1 MKKRFL
7 SLMLAL
13 AMIVGVLSPLTA
25 FADNANE
32 PPITVDK
39 KDMVGTIDPKDLDA
53 TKPKATNLTIHKLV
67 ADEYYQGVPVDHNG
81 GTLDL
86 KDQLSKLGKNVKT
99 LAGVKFTIYKIEKAE
114 DFKTIQDAKP
124 ATKAAM
130 ETYVTAGKAALST
143 ATGLTNGETA
153 ETDANG
159 AVSVSLPDGNYWVI
173 ESDRPSRVTS
183 SLAVPFA
190 ITLPLLNQVKV
201 GNDEPGTKYMK
212 NVHVYPK
219 NTEKKPQMDKAFG
232 KLDKTKDAEKLKE
245 IDSAEYKKMLEDWKD
260 EYGPQ
265 VEQYTRDKKTI
276 DARVGSKVP
285 YEVKTSLK
293 AGQKYKVLT
302 WSDVMTSGLKY
313 NKDVTLTYKGTG
325 TKNKDVTVDLASAK
339 TESDFGFDITVKDD
353 TVIKNINEA
362 LAKGDVEFT
371 LKYTA
376 TLTNDAVVDLP
387 ESNNITFN
395 PGEPKHKND
404 KDGVNPKDKELKVTK
419 TWADG
424 KTPAKG
430 LITYIL
436 YEGTTPIASVTVTG
450 TTTKTE
456 TKTKIQSKSL
466 PKDVTAVLEKDTYN
480 VTFKGLDDSK
490 KYKVEEFA
498 DGYDPTYTAGNA
510 VTNNVNPDRI
520 TPTPPQ
526 VVTYGKKFVKTDDT
540 DKKVRL
546 AGAEF
551 KVKNGTGTAAK
562 YLVAKSGEQVAAEQQ
577 AVKTAKEALDK
588 AVEEYNKLEATA
600 QNDTERAKVT
610 AAQDAYNKA
619 VKDAGNVYEWG
630 DKANAITLVSDGQG
644 RFEITGLAEGT
655 YYLEETK
662 APKGFA
668 KLTSDV
674 QFTVN
679 NESYTKNGDISYN
692 NDIKVVKENAK
703 DDTEL
708 TQDSDIK
715 GMTFADAKAK
725 FDADKDGKLTVK
737 EFNDGLAKD
746 ALRVENK
753 NLTIPQTGGIG
764 TIIFTAIGLAI
775 MASAVIAIKKRQATE
790 AR

>member
-7 SLMLAL
+7 SLMLVL
-13 AMIVGVLSPLTA
+13 AMMVGVFTPLIA
-25 FADNANE
+25 NAAE
-32 PPITVDK
+32 AVK
-39 KDMVGTIDPKDLDA
+39 KEDMVGTIDANDLQDA
-53 TKPKATNLTIHKLV
+53 KPDKTNLTIHKLV
-67 ADEYYQGVPVDHNG
+67 ADGYNGGVPVDHNG
-81 GTLDL
+81 GTLTAE
-86 KDQLSKLGKNVKT
+86 QLGKLGTNVKG
-99 LAGVKFTIYKIEKAE
+99 LKGVKFTIYKI
-114 DFKTIQDAKP
+114 DDAKNFAEIKEAKP
-124 ATKAAM
+124 KTTEAM
-130 ETYVTAGKAALST
+130 KTYVDQNKAVLATADELENGQTKN
-143 ATGLTNGETA
+143 ATDEKGV
-153 ETDANG
+153 
-159 AVSVSLPDGNYWVI
+159 VSVNLPDGNYWVV
-173 ESDRPSRVTS
+173 ESDRPSRVNS

-201 GNDEPGTKYMK
+201 GDFEAGTKYMK
-212 NVHVYPK
+212 TVHVYPK

-245 IDSAEYKKMLEDWKD
+245 IDSAEYKKMLEDWKA

-302 WSDVMTSGLKY
+302 WSDVMTAGLKY
-313 NKDVTLTYKGTG
+313 NQDVTLTYKGTDNQEKTVTIG
-325 TKNKDVTVDLASAK
+325 TNDTK
-339 TESDFGFDITVKDD
+339 TESEFGFDLT
-353 TVIKNINEA
+353 IKNADTIKAINEA
-362 LAKGDVEFT
+362 LEKGDVEFT

-376 TLTNDAVVDLP
+376 TLTNEAVVDLP

-404 KDGVNPKDKELKVTK
+404 KEGVNPSNKELKVTK
-419 TWADG
+419 TWAKG
-424 KTPAKG
+424 EVPAKA
-430 LITYIL
+430 LVTYIL
-436 YEGTTPIASVTVTG
+436 YEGTTPIASVTL
-450 TTTKTE
+450 KD
-456 TKTKIQSKSL
+456 KAIQSKSL
-466 PKDVTAVLEKDTYN
+466 PKDVTVEIEANTYN

-498 DGYDPTYTAGNA
+498 DGYDPEYTAGNA
-510 VTNNVNPDRI
+510 ITNNVNPDRI
-520 TPTPPQ
+520 TPIPPY

-540 DKKVRL
+540 DNKVRL

-551 KVKNGTGTAAK
+551 KVKNGTGTDAK
-562 YLVAKSGEQVAAEQQ
+562 YLVAKTGEKVAAEQDT
-577 AVKTAKEALDK
+577 VKNAKKALDT
-588 AVEEYNKLEATA
+588 AVDTYNKLEAKA
-600 QNDTERAKVT
+600 QTDEERAKVT

-619 VKDAGNVYEWG
+619 VKAAGNVYEWG
-630 DKANAITLVSDGQG
+630 DKDKAITLVSDGQG
-644 RFEITGLAEGT
+644 QFEITGLPEGT

-674 QFTVN
+674 MFKVN
-679 NESYTKNGDISYN
+679 SESYTKNGDINY
-692 NDIKVVKENAK
+692 KK
-703 DDTEL
+703 DD
-708 TQDSDIK
+708 K
-715 GMTFADAKAK
+715 GTTNDAQ
-725 FDADKDGKLTVK
+725 
-737 EFNDGLAKD
+737 
-746 ALRVENK
+746 RVENK

>member
-7 SLMLAL
+7 SLMLVL
-13 AMIVGVLSPLTA
+13 AMMVGVFTPLIA
-25 FADNANE
+25 NAAE
-32 PPITVDK
+32 AVK
-39 KDMVGTIDPKDLDA
+39 KEDMVGTIDANDLQDA
-53 TKPKATNLTIHKLV
+53 KPDKTNLTIHKLV
-67 ADEYYQGVPVDHNG
+67 ADGYNGGVPVDHNG
-81 GTLDL
+81 GTLTAE
-86 KDQLSKLGKNVKT
+86 QLGKLGTNVKG
-99 LAGVKFTIYKIEKAE
+99 LKGVKFTIYKI
-114 DFKTIQDAKP
+114 DDAKNFAEIKEAKP
-124 ATKAAM
+124 KTTEAM
-130 ETYVTAGKAALST
+130 KTYVDQNKAVLATADELENGQTKN
-143 ATGLTNGETA
+143 ATDEKGV
-153 ETDANG
+153 
-159 AVSVSLPDGNYWVI
+159 VSVNLPDGNYWVV
-173 ESDRPSRVTS
+173 ESDRPSRVNS

-201 GNDEPGTKYMK
+201 GDFEAGTKYMK
-212 NVHVYPK
+212 TVHVYPK

-245 IDSAEYKKMLEDWKD
+245 IDSAEYKKMLEDWKA

-302 WSDVMTSGLKY
+302 WSDVMTAGLKY
-313 NKDVTLTYKGTG
+313 NQDVTLTYKGTDNQEKTVTIG
-325 TKNKDVTVDLASAK
+325 TNDTK
-339 TESDFGFDITVKDD
+339 TESEFGFDLT
-353 TVIKNINEA
+353 IKNADTIKAINEA
-362 LAKGDVEFT
+362 LEKGDVEFT

-376 TLTNDAVVDLP
+376 TLTNEAVVDLP

-404 KDGVNPKDKELKVTK
+404 KEGVNPSNKELKVTK
-419 TWADG
+419 TWAKG
-424 KTPAKG
+424 EVPAKA
-430 LITYIL
+430 LVTYIL
-436 YEGTTPIASVTVTG
+436 YEGTTPIASVTL
-450 TTTKTE
+450 KD
-456 TKTKIQSKSL
+456 KAIQSKSL
-466 PKDVTAVLEKDTYN
+466 PKDVTVEIEANTYN

-498 DGYDPTYTAGNA
+498 DGYDPEYTAGNA
-510 VTNNVNPDRI
+510 ITNNVNPDRI
-520 TPTPPQ
+520 TPTPPY

-540 DKKVRL
+540 DNKVRL

-551 KVKNGTGTAAK
+551 KVKNGTGTDAK
-562 YLVAKSGEQVAAEQQ
+562 YLVAKTGEKVAAEQDT
-577 AVKTAKEALDK
+577 VKNAKKALDT
-588 AVEEYNKLEATA
+588 AVDTYNKLEAKA
-600 QNDTERAKVT
+600 QTDEERAKVT

-619 VKDAGNVYEWG
+619 VKAAGNVYEWG
-630 DKANAITLVSDGQG
+630 DKDKAITLVSDGQG
-644 RFEITGLAEGT
+644 QFEITGLPEGT

-674 QFTVN
+674 MFKVN
-679 NESYTKNGDISYN
+679 SESYTKNGDINY
-692 NDIKVVKENAK
+692 KK
-703 DDTEL
+703 DD
-708 TQDSDIK
+708 K
-715 GMTFADAKAK
+715 GTTNDAQ
-725 FDADKDGKLTVK
+725 
-737 EFNDGLAKD
+737 
-746 ALRVENK
+746 RVENK

>member
-7 SLMLAL
+7 SLMLVL
-13 AMIVGVLSPLTA
+13 AMMVGVFTPLIANAADDQTA
-25 FADNANE
+25 AKVKKEDMLGK
-32 PPITVDK
+32 ITSD
-39 KDMVGTIDPKDLDA
+39 DLQD
-53 TKPKATNLTIHKLV
+53 TKPDSTNLTIHKLV
-67 ADEYYQGVPVDHNG
+67 ADSYKEGVPVDHNG
-81 GTLDL
+81 GLLEKT
-86 KDQLSKLGKNVKT
+86 KYQQLGTNVKG
-99 LAGVKFTIYKIEKAE
+99 LPGVKFTIYKIAKAE
-114 DFKTIQDAKP
+114 DFTEIKNAKP
-124 ATKAAM
+124 KTKEAM
-130 ETYVTAGKAALST
+130 EAYVTAGKAALAT
-143 ATGLTNGETA
+143 ATGLTNGETKA
-153 ETDANG
+153 TEGEDG

-173 ESDRPSRVTS
+173 ESDRPSRVNS

-201 GNDEPGTKYMK
+201 GNDEAGTKYMK

-232 KLDKTKDAEKLKE
+232 KLDEKNTEDKKILDK
-245 IDSAEYKKMLEDWKD
+245 IDSAEYQRMLKEWKA

-313 NKDVTLTYKGTG
+313 NKDVTLTYKGTDNQEK
-325 TKNKDVTVDLASAK
+325 TVTITEKDTK
-339 TESDFGFDITVKDD
+339 TESDFGFDLTVKDE
-353 TVIKNINEA
+353 TTIKAINEA
-362 LAKGDVEFT
+362 LEKGDVEFT

-395 PGEPKHKND
+395 PGEPKHEND
-404 KDGVNPKDKELKVTK
+404 KEGVKPSNGEYKVTK

-424 KTPAKG
+424 KTPENV
-430 LITYIL
+430 LVTYIL
-436 YEGTTPIASVTVTG
+436 YDGTTPIASVTLKGNT
-450 TTTKTE
+450 
-456 TKTKIQSKSL
+456 IQSKSL
-466 PKDVTAVLEKDTYN
+466 PEKVTVTNDGYN
-480 VTFKGLDDSK
+480 VTFKGLDDK
-490 KYKVEEFA
+490 KTYKVEEFA
-498 DGYDPTYTAGNA
+498 DGYDPAYTAGNA

-551 KVKNGTGTAAK
+551 KVKNSKLDGEK
-562 YLVAKSGEQVAAEQQ
+562 YLVAKTDDKIAAEQQ
-577 AVKTAKEALDK
+577 DVKDKKKALDT
-588 AVEEYNKLEATA
+588 AVDTYNKLEKA
-600 QNDTERAKVT
+600 QQTDEERAKVT
-610 AAQDAYNKA
+610 KAQQEYNDA
-619 VKDAGNVYEWG
+619 VKAAGNVYEWG
-630 DKANAITLVSDGQG
+630 DKDKAITLVSDGQG
-644 RFEITGLAEGT
+644 QFEITGLAEGT

-668 KLTSDV
+668 KLTEDV
-674 QFTVN
+674 EFKVDAD
-679 NESYTKNGDISYN
+679 SYTKNGDINY
-692 NDIKVVKENAK
+692 KK
-703 DDTEL
+703 DD
-708 TQDSDIK
+708 K
-715 GMTFADAKAK
+715 GTTNDAKQ
-725 FDADKDGKLTVK
+725 VI
-737 EFNDGLAKD
+737 
-746 ALRVENK
+746 NK

-764 TIIFTAIGLAI
+764 TIIFTVVGLAI
-775 MASAVIAIKKRQATE
+775 MGSAIIAIKKRQATE

>member
-7 SLMLAL
+7 SLMLVL
-13 AMIVGVLSPLTA
+13 AMMVGVFTPLIA
-25 FADNANE
+25 NAAE
-32 PPITVDK
+32 AVK
-39 KDMVGTIDPKDLDA
+39 KEDMVGTIDANDLQDA
-53 TKPKATNLTIHKLV
+53 KPDKTNLTIHKLV
-67 ADEYYQGVPVDHNG
+67 ADGYNGGVPVDHNG
-81 GTLDL
+81 GTLTAE
-86 KDQLSKLGKNVKT
+86 QLGKLGTNVKG
-99 LAGVKFTIYKIEKAE
+99 LKGVKFTIYKI
-114 DFKTIQDAKP
+114 DDAKNFAEIKEAKP
-124 ATKAAM
+124 KTTEAM
-130 ETYVTAGKAALST
+130 KTYVDQNKAVLATADELENGQTKN
-143 ATGLTNGETA
+143 ATDEKGV
-153 ETDANG
+153 
-159 AVSVSLPDGNYWVI
+159 VSVNLPDGNYWVV
-173 ESDRPSRVTS
+173 ESDRPSRVNS

-201 GNDEPGTKYMK
+201 GDFEAGTKYMK
-212 NVHVYPK
+212 TVHVYPK

-245 IDSAEYKKMLEDWKD
+245 IDSAEYKKMLEDWKA

-302 WSDVMTSGLKY
+302 WSDVMTAGLKY
-313 NKDVTLTYKGTG
+313 NQDVTLTYKGTDNQEKTVTIG
-325 TKNKDVTVDLASAK
+325 TNDTK
-339 TESDFGFDITVKDD
+339 TESEFGFDLT
-353 TVIKNINEA
+353 IKNADTIKAINEA
-362 LAKGDVEFT
+362 LEKGDVEFT

-376 TLTNDAVVDLP
+376 TLTNEAVVDLP

-404 KDGVNPKDKELKVTK
+404 KEGVNPSNKELKVTK
-419 TWADG
+419 TWAKG
-424 KTPAKG
+424 EVPAKA
-430 LITYIL
+430 LVTYIL
-436 YEGTTPIASVTVTG
+436 YEGTTPIASVTL
-450 TTTKTE
+450 KD
-456 TKTKIQSKSL
+456 KAIQSKSL
-466 PKDVTAVLEKDTYN
+466 PKDVTVEIEANTYN

-498 DGYDPTYTAGNA
+498 DGYDPEYTGGNA
-510 VTNNVNPDRI
+510 ITNNVNPDRI
-520 TPTPPQ
+520 TPTPPY

-540 DKKVRL
+540 DNKVRL

-551 KVKNGTGTAAK
+551 KVKNGTGTDAK
-562 YLVAKSGEQVAAEQQ
+562 YLVAKTGEKVAAEQDT
-577 AVKTAKEALDK
+577 VKNAKKALDT
-588 AVEEYNKLEATA
+588 AVDTYNKLEAKA
-600 QNDTERAKVT
+600 QTDEERAKVT

-619 VKDAGNVYEWG
+619 VKAAGNVYEWG
-630 DKANAITLVSDGQG
+630 DKDKAITLVSDGQG
-644 RFEITGLAEGT
+644 QFEITGLPEGT

-674 QFTVN
+674 MFKVN
-679 NESYTKNGDISYN
+679 SESYTKNGDINY
-692 NDIKVVKENAK
+692 KK
-703 DDTEL
+703 DD
-708 TQDSDIK
+708 K
-715 GMTFADAKAK
+715 GTTNDAQ
-725 FDADKDGKLTVK
+725 
-737 EFNDGLAKD
+737 
-746 ALRVENK
+746 RVENK